1 MSKFGS
7 KAGSNLP
14 DDYVPKDNDD
24 LVVQYQA
31 FVTRLV
37 TRYNRVN
44 TNFQD
49 LLQHVWM
56 KLIEVKIIDKYN
68 SSGGSLPKKMTALQA
83 ASYLQMTF
91 GQFKVTV
98 WRHLV
103 GDDRDADAL
112 RVPVPVRDAV
122 YDRDRGV
129 CHKCGAS
136 AVSAESKL
144 NALKVEDP
152 AKWKAK
158 RREML
163 EKFDI
168 SMSRRILWVAE
179 KVPGVKSATVIENYR
194 TTCLCCIHATK
205 VAKTIRKKSKW
216 APTPIQGGWASKK
229 ALYAKE
235 DIERFKMQREDDDRC
250 KKHEIQL
257 ILPQTKSL
265 FKLYLARAVH
275 NIYANWCRTRSR
287 RYKEFYPGP
296 NEEGQAWESFL
307 EDKSCLPDDMV
318 VLYQAIKL
326 AASGEEEMRNVDL
339 QGHSNEETEVQIC
352 GLLVEGYSMADVIQK
367 LSLSKSVLRALAK
380 G

>member
-1 MSKFGS
+1 MARFAS

-24 LVVQYQA
+24 LVVQYEA

-68 SSGGSLPKKMTALQA
+68 ASGGSLPKKMTAVQA

-91 GQFKVTV
+91 GQFKMAM
-98 WRHLV
+98 WRHRV

-112 RVPVPVRDAV
+112 RVPVPVKDAV

-129 CHKCGAS
+129 CHRCGAS
-136 AVSAESKL
+136 ASLAESKL
-144 NALKVEDP
+144 ASLKIADLS
-152 AKWKAK
+152 KWKAV

-163 EKFDI
+163 SKFDI
-168 SMSRRILWVAE
+168 PLGRRILWVAE
-179 KVPGVKSATVIENYR
+179 KIPGIKSETVIENYR
-194 TTCLCCIHATK
+194 TTCLCCVHATK
-205 VAKTIRKKSKW
+205 AAPTVRKKSKW
-216 APTPIQGGWASKK
+216 APTPISGGWASRK
-229 ALYAKE
+229 AVYAKE
-235 DIERFKMQREDDDRC
+235 DIERFKAEREGSKRC
-250 KKHEIQL
+250 KKHEVQIV
-257 ILPQTKSL
+257 LPQTKSL

-307 EDKSCLPDDMV
+307 EDRACLPDEMV
-318 VLYQAIKL
+318 GLYQAVKL
-326 AASGEEEMRNVDL
+326 AASGQDEMRNVDL
-339 QGHSNEETEVQIC
+339 TSTSNEETEVQIC
-352 GLLVEGYSMADVIQK
+352 GLLAEGYTLAEVVQK
-367 LSLSKSVLRALAK
+367 LSLPKSVLKAFAR